1 MYDTNTCIKCWAE
14 VQPSNMGLH
23 NSWHYSQ
30 DAQAVQAV
38 HSTHTHALDPT
49 VHDLIKKVEGLSHR
63 VHLVEKRTDFKGHT
77 F

>member
-1 MYDTNTCIKCWAE
+1 MNDTNTCIKCWAE

-38 HSTHTHALDPT
+38 HSTHSHPPDPA
-49 VHDLIKKVEGLSHR
+49 VDVLGKRVEGLSHR
-63 VHLVEKRTDFKGHT
+63 VHLLEKRTEFRGT
-77 F
+77 VF